1 MTIDACSCASKV
13 AKRSLS
19 ALETYF
25 GLLAVLSFALAFLTL
40 LICFL
45 VIFLVRFIDY
55 LLLRKELIKDY
66 SLKTTNTRESG
77 KLIDN

>member
-40 LICFL
+40 LMCFL

-55 LLLRKELIKDY
+55 LLLREELIKDY

>member
-40 LICFL
+40 LMCFL

-55 LLLRKELIKDY
+55 LLLREELIKDY
-66 SLKTTNTRESG
+66 SLKTTNTRKSG

>member
-40 LICFL
+40 LMCFL
-45 VIFLVRFIDY
+45 VIFLVRFIDF
-55 LLLRKELIKDY
+55 LLLRKKPVKDY
-66 SLKTTNTRESG
+66 SLKTANTRRSG
-77 KLIDN
+77 KLIDY